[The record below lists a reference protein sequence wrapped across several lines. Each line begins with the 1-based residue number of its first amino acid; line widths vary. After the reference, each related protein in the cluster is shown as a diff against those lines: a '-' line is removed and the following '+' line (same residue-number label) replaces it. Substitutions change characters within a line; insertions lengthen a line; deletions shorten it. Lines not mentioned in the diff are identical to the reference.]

1 VAGGP
6 VSAEGAARDAR
17 DARGIWNSWESEIP
31 RVAGLVA
38 AVWQLTLLVPVLIYA
53 RDYRQPAVPIG
64 VWLAMLVAAAWL
76 VPRAR
81 ADGLTGPEAA
91 AAIAIAIGAVTL
103 VGWDRRIQGATGSV
117 DWSVYGTAW
126 LLVLVVLS
134 RPAWV
139 WGCGAAGVFTA
150 HAVFVIR
157 VFGVTPLGLERLSAA
172 AFIIVVLLV
181 VFATLRP
188 TMRTHAGLAA
198 RSAALASRSA
208 AERAAVAAVRADRRR
223 RLGLLEVEALPL
235 LRGIADG
242 SLDPGDPAVRERCA
256 RHAADLRRVLAD
268 RSRAAG
274 LLAELEPALRS
285 ATARGLPVEVQV
297 IGQPERPA
305 PEVTEAALAAVDG
318 TLSALPPHPVSS
330 PVLLTVLAAGDDV
343 ELYVA
348 FERPPP
354 IPPDLS
360 ALQQRVPAEARWRA
374 ALDVSDAGVGCL
386 EVRWR
391 NSASAAATV

>member
-1 VAGGP
+1 MSPEA
-6 VSAEGAARDAR
+6 AARETG
-17 DARGIWNSWESEIP
+17 GIWDGWESEIP

-38 AVWQLTLLVPVLIYA
+38 AVWQLTLLVPVVIYA

-81 ADGLTGPEAA
+81 AGGLTGLEAA
-91 AAIAIAIGAVTL
+91 AAITIAIGAVTL

-126 LLVLVVLS
+126 LLALVVLS
-134 RPAWV
+134 RPAKV
-139 WGCGAAGVFTA
+139 WACGAAGVFTA

-157 VFGVTPLGLERLSAA
+157 LLGVTPLGLERVSAA
-172 AFIIVVLLV
+172 AFILVVLLV

-223 RLGLLEVEALPL
+223 RLSLLEVEALPL

-242 SLDPGDPAVRERCA
+242 ILDPADPAVRERCA
-256 RHAADLRRVLAD
+256 RHAADLRHVLAD
-268 RSRAAG
+268 RSRAPG

-285 ATARGLPVEVQV
+285 AAARGLPVEVQV
-297 IGQPERPA
+297 VGQPGRPA
-305 PEVTEAALAAVDG
+305 PEIAAAALAAVDS
-318 TLSALPPHPVSS
+318 TLSVLPPHPVRN

-348 FERPPP
+348 FERLPLTA
-354 IPPDLS
+354 PDLS
-360 ALQQRVPAEARWRA
+360 ALRQRVPAA
-374 ALDVSDAGVGCL
+374 AQWSAVLDVNDAGAGCL

-391 NSASAAATV
+391 NAASAAAPG

>member
-1 VAGGP
+1 
-6 VSAEGAARDAR
+6 VSPEAAAR
-17 DARGIWNSWESEIP
+17 DARGIWDGWESEMP

-38 AVWQLTLLVPVLIYA
+38 AVWQLTLLVPVVIYA
-53 RDYRQPAVPIG
+53 RDYRQPAVPIA
-64 VWLAMLVAAAWL
+64 VWLAMLVAGVWL

-81 ADGLTGPEAA
+81 AGGLTGPEAA
-91 AAIAIAIGAVTL
+91 AA
-103 VGWDRRIQGATGSV
+103 QGATGSV
-117 DWSVYGTAW
+117 DWSVYGTVW
-126 LLVLVVLS
+126 LLALVVLS

-139 WGCGAAGVFTA
+139 WACGAAGVFTA

-157 VFGVTPLGLERLSAA
+157 LLGVTPLGLERLSAA
-172 AFIIVVLLV
+172 AFILVVFLV

-198 RSAALASRSA
+198 RSAALASRST

-223 RLGLLEVEALPL
+223 RLDLLEVEALPL

-242 SLDPGDPAVRERCA
+242 ILDPADPAVRERCA
-256 RHAADLRRVLAD
+256 RHSADLRRVLTD
-268 RSRAAG
+268 QSRAAG

-285 ATARGLPVEVQV
+285 AAARGLPVEVQV
-297 IGQPERPA
+297 VGEPGRPV
-305 PEVTEAALAAVDG
+305 PEVAAAALAAVDS
-318 TLSALPPHPVSS
+318 TLSALPPHPVRD
-330 PVLLTVLAAGDDV
+330 PVLLTVLATGDDV

-354 IPPDLS
+354 TAPDLS
-360 ALQQRVPAEARWRA
+360 ALQQRVPAA
-374 ALDVSDAGVGCL
+374 AQWSAAFDVNDAGAACL

-391 NSASAAATV
+391 NAASG

>member
-1 VAGGP
+1 MSPEA
-6 VSAEGAARDAR
+6 AARDAC
-17 DARGIWNSWESEIP
+17 GIWDGWESDIP

-38 AVWQLTLLVPVLIYA
+38 AVWQLTLLIPVVIYA
-53 RDYRQPAVPIG
+53 RDYRQPAVPIA

-81 ADGLTGPEAA
+81 AGGLTGPEAA

-126 LLVLVVLS
+126 LLALVVLS

-139 WGCGAAGVFTA
+139 WACGAAGVFMA

-157 VFGVTPLGLERLSAA
+157 LLGVTPLGLERLSAA
-172 AFIIVVLLV
+172 AFILVVFLV

-188 TMRTHAGLAA
+188 TMRTHVGLAA

-223 RLGLLEVEALPL
+223 RLDLLEVEALPL

-242 SLDPGDPAVRERCA
+242 ILDPADPAVRERCA
-256 RHAADLRRVLAD
+256 RHAADLRRVLTD
-268 RSRAAG
+268 QSRAAD

-285 ATARGLPVEVQV
+285 AAARGLPVEVQV
-297 IGQPERPA
+297 VPDAVFQPGRVVRA
-305 PEVTEAALAAVDG
+305 AVAALG
-318 TLSALPPHPVSS
+318 
-330 PVLLTVLAAGDDV
+330 
-343 ELYVA
+343 
-348 FERPPP
+348 
-354 IPPDLS
+354 
-360 ALQQRVPAEARWRA
+360 
-374 ALDVSDAGVGCL
+374 
-386 EVRWR
+386 
-391 NSASAAATV
+391 

>member
-1 VAGGP
+1 M
-6 VSAEGAARDAR
+6 VSRDGAAPDAWATW
-17 DARGIWNSWESEIP
+17 DSWESEIP

-38 AVWQLTLLVPVLIYA
+38 LVCQVTLLVPVLIYA

-64 VWLAMLVAAAWL
+64 VWLAMAAAAAWL

-81 ADGLTGPEAA
+81 AGGLNAPQAA
-91 AAIAIAIGAVTL
+91 AAIAIAIGAVVL
-103 VGWDRRIQGATGSV
+103 VGWDRRAHGATGSV

-126 LLVLVVLS
+126 LLALVVLS
-134 RPAWV
+134 RPVWV
-139 WGCGAAGVFTA
+139 WVCGAAGVFTA
-150 HAVFVIR
+150 HAIFVIR
-157 VFGVTPLGLERLSAA
+157 LFGATPLGLERLSAA
-172 AFIIVVLLV
+172 AFILV
-181 VFATLRP
+181 TFLIVFATLRP

-223 RLGLLEVEALPL
+223 RLSLLETEALPL
-235 LRGIADG
+235 LCGIADG
-242 SLDPGDPAVRERCA
+242 TLDPAGARVRERCA

-268 RSRAAG
+268 ESPRTAG

-285 ATARGLPVEVQV
+285 AAARGLPVEVQV
-297 IGQPERPA
+297 LGEPGRPV
-305 PEVTEAALAAVDG
+305 PEVAAAALAAVDSM
-318 TLSALPPHPVSS
+318 LSALPPH

-348 FERPPP
+348 FDRPPP
-354 IPPDLS
+354 TAPDL
-360 ALQQRVPAEARWRA
+360 APLRQRVPPAAHWSA
-374 ALDVSDAGVGCL
+374 ALDINGAGPGCL

-391 NSASAAATV
+391 NAASAAAPA

>member
-1 VAGGP
+1 M
-6 VSAEGAARDAR
+6 SLEGAARDAS
-17 DARGIWNSWESEIP
+17 GIWDSWESEIP
-31 RVAGLVA
+31 RAAGLVA

-53 RDYRQPAVPIG
+53 RDYGQPAVPIG

-81 ADGLTGPEAA
+81 AGGLTGPEAA

-126 LLVLVVLS
+126 LLALVVLS

-139 WGCGAAGVFTA
+139 WACGAAGVFTA

-157 VFGVTPLGLERLSAA
+157 IFGVTPLGLERLSAA
-172 AFIIVVLLV
+172 AFILVVLLV

-188 TMRTHAGLAA
+188 TMRTHARLAA

-223 RLGLLEVEALPL
+223 RLTLLEAEALPL
-235 LRGIADG
+235 LRGIGDG
-242 SLDPGDPAVRERCA
+242 TLDPADPAVRERCA

-268 RSRAAG
+268 QSRAAG
-274 LLAELEPALRS
+274 LLADLEPALRS
-285 ATARGLPVEVQV
+285 AAARGLPVEVRV
-297 IGQPERPA
+297 VGQPGRPA
-305 PEVTEAALAAVDG
+305 PEVAAAALAAVDS
-318 TLSALPPHPVSS
+318 TLSVLPPHPVRD

-354 IPPDLS
+354 TALDLS
-360 ALQQRVPAEARWRA
+360 ALRRRVPAAAQWSA
-374 ALDVSDAGVGCL
+374 ALDVNDAGAGCL

-391 NSASAAATV
+391 NAASAGASG

>member
-1 VAGGP
+1 VSPGGT
-6 VSAEGAARDAR
+6 ARDAW
-17 DARGIWNSWESEIP
+17 DIWDSWESEIP

-64 VWLAMLVAAAWL
+64 VWLAMLLAAAWL

-81 ADGLTGPEAA
+81 AGVLTGPEAA

-103 VGWDRRIQGATGSV
+103 VGWDRRIEGATGSV

-126 LLVLVVLS
+126 LLALVVLS

-139 WGCGAAGVFTA
+139 WACGAAGVFTA
-150 HAVFVIR
+150 HAIFVIR
-157 VFGVTPLGLERLSAA
+157 MFGVTPLGLERLSAA
-172 AFIIVVLLV
+172 AFILVVLLV

-223 RLGLLEVEALPL
+223 RLSRLEVEALPL
-235 LRGIADG
+235 LCGIADG
-242 SLDPGDPAVRERCA
+242 TLDPADPAVRDRCA
-256 RHAADLRRVLAD
+256 RQSGDLRRVLAD
-268 RSRAAG
+268 QSRAAG
-274 LLAELEPALRS
+274 LLADLEPALRS
-285 ATARGLPVEVQV
+285 AAARGLPVEVQV
-297 IGQPERPA
+297 VGQPGRP
-305 PEVTEAALAAVDG
+305 VTEVAAAVLAAVDS
-318 TLSALPPHPVSS
+318 TLSALPPHPVRS
-330 PVLLTVLAAGDDV
+330 PVLLTVLAGGDDV

-354 IPPDLS
+354 AAPDLS
-360 ALQQRVPAEARWRA
+360 ALQQRVPAAARWRA
-374 ALDVSDAGVGCL
+374 ALDVSDAGPGCL

-391 NSASAAATV
+391 NGASAAASG

>member
-1 VAGGP
+1 
-6 VSAEGAARDAR
+6 VSPEAVARDAW
-17 DARGIWNSWESEIP
+17 GIWDGWESDIP

-38 AVWQLTLLVPVLIYA
+38 AVWQLTLLVPVVIYA
-53 RDYRQPAVPIG
+53 HDYRQPAVPVA

-81 ADGLTGPEAA
+81 AGGLTGPEAA
-91 AAIAIAIGAVTL
+91 AAIAIAIGAVAL

-117 DWSVYGTAW
+117 DWSVYGTVW
-126 LLVLVVLS
+126 LLALVVLS

-139 WGCGAAGVFTA
+139 WACGAAGVFTA

-157 VFGVTPLGLERLSAA
+157 LLGVTPLGLERLSAA
-172 AFIIVVLLV
+172 AFILVVFLV

-223 RLGLLEVEALPL
+223 RLDLLEVDALPL

-242 SLDPGDPAVRERCA
+242 ILDPADPAVRERCA
-256 RHAADLRRVLAD
+256 RHAADLRRVLTD
-268 RSRAAG
+268 QSRAAG

-285 ATARGLPVEVQV
+285 AAARGLPVEVQV
-297 IGQPERPA
+297 VGEPGRPV
-305 PEVTEAALAAVDG
+305 PEVAAAAQAAVDS
-318 TLSALPPHPVSS
+318 TLSALPPHPVRD
-330 PVLLTVLAAGDDV
+330 PVLLTVLATGDDV

-354 IPPDLS
+354 TAPDLS
-360 ALQQRVPAEARWRA
+360 ELQRGVPAA
-374 ALDVSDAGVGCL
+374 AQWSAAFDVNDAGAACL

-391 NSASAAATV
+391 NTRSG

>member
-1 VAGGP
+1 M
-6 VSAEGAARDAR
+6 SHEAAAPDVRATWD
-17 DARGIWNSWESEIP
+17 GWESEIP

-81 ADGLTGPEAA
+81 AGGLTGPQAA
-91 AAIAIAIGAVTL
+91 AAIGIAIGAVVL
-103 VGWDRRIQGATGSV
+103 VGWDRRTHGATGSV

-126 LLVLVVLS
+126 LLALVVLS
-134 RPAWV
+134 RPAWE
-139 WGCGAAGVFTA
+139 WACGAAGVFAA
-150 HAVFVIR
+150 HAIFVIR
-157 VFGVTPLGLERLSAA
+157 LFGATPLGLERLSAA
-172 AFIIVVLLV
+172 AFILVVFLA

-223 RLGLLEVEALPL
+223 RLSLLEIEALPL

-242 SLDPGDPAVRERCA
+242 TLNPADASVRERCA
-256 RHAADLRRVLAD
+256 RHAADLRRALACEPP
-268 RSRAAG
+268 RAAG

-285 ATARGLPVEVQV
+285 AAARGLPVEVRV
-297 IGQPERPA
+297 VGEPRRPA
-305 PEVTEAALAAVDG
+305 PEVAAAALAAVDSML
-318 TLSALPPHPVSS
+318 TALPPH

-348 FERPPP
+348 FDRAPPAA
-354 IPPDLS
+354 PDL
-360 ALQQRVPAEARWRA
+360 APLRERVPAGAHWSA
-374 ALDVSDAGVGCL
+374 AIDVNDAGPGCL
-386 EVRWR
+386 ELRWR
-391 NSASAAATV
+391 NAASATAPA